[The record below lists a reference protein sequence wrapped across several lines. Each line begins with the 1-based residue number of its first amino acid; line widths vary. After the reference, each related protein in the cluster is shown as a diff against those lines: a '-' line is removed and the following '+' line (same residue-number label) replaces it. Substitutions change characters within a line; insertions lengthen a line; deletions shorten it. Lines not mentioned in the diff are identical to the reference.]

1 MIIYGME
8 DMLIDIQNIKNLS
21 SIKLGSFFF
30 IRDKSGKMELVPL
43 LTITY
48 DGGKTLSLSSK
59 EKYFDSF
66 VKKVTEVYNDE
77 KDNIVE
83 DSLTDPFRLR
93 SHILIDEHTKD
104 VLEKGSLRNI
114 NQAYTFYDNKF
125 SYNNSLLFQKDEFK
139 LLFPIIKY
147 HLEDLFRKTSTNVKI
162 FDTIQGYR
170 DNFLLKASVDGLEK
184 VINVSYF
191 KENENK
197 YILEIGGLFN
207 ECNSFAMSIEFKKDR
222 IVVIINNQ
230 KYELVCEYTYLT
242 NNEKIKQII
251 NISKGNRRV
260 VYENKD
266 LEQCEN
272 NIPNITD
279 LDSKSDFIWYKLP
292 WNAMYGINNDVT
304 TLSDE
309 EKMVQTYSMYVC
321 TFQKSFM
328 KKENYSKTYK
338 RNSTVALSTNEVVI
352 DDMLKNTICICVIDN
367 ENIFVIETSFLDSRY
382 PNGYY
387 LEKLKD
393 KYFYHVVRS
402 ENGVSDIMLS
412 NGINVTKDDILV
424 NSDLRD
430 EGIILSLTKGDK

>member
-8 DMLIDIQNIKNLS
+8 DMLINIQNIKNLTS
-21 SIKLGSFFF
+21 VKLGSFMY
-30 IRDKSGKMELVPL
+30 SSEETGKMELVPVL
-43 LTITY
+43 SITY
-48 DGGKTLSLSSK
+48 EGGKTLSLSSK

-77 KDNIVE
+77 KDNIIE

-93 SHILIDEHTKD
+93 SHILIDDHTKM
-104 VLEKGSLRNI
+104 VLESGSLRNI
-114 NQAYTFYDNKF
+114 NSIYSLYDNKY

-147 HLEDLFRKTSTNVKI
+147 HLENLFGKTSTNVKI

-170 DNFLLKASVDGLEK
+170 DNFLLKANVNGLER
-184 VINVSYF
+184 VVNVSYF

-197 YILEIGGLFN
+197 YILEIGGLFS
-207 ECNSFAMSIEFKKDR
+207 ECNSFSMIIEFKKDR
-222 IVVIINNQ
+222 IVVSINNK
-230 KYELVCEYTYLT
+230 KYELDCEYTYLT

-251 NISKGNRRV
+251 NISKNNRSV

-266 LEQCEN
+266 LESCEN
-272 NIPNITD
+272 EFPNITD
-279 LDSKSDFIWYKLP
+279 LDSKSDFTWYKLP
-292 WNAMYGINNDVT
+292 WNALYGINNEVS
-304 TLSDE
+304 TLSKD
-309 EKMVQTYSMYVC
+309 EKMIQTYSMYVC
-321 TFQKSFM
+321 AFQKSFM

-338 RNSTVALSTNEVVI
+338 RNNTTALNTNEVI
-352 DDMLKNTICICVIDN
+352 LDDMLKNTLCVCVIDS
-367 ENIFVIETSFLDSRY
+367 EDIYVIETAFLDSRY

-402 ENGVSDIMLS
+402 K
-412 NGINVTKDDILV
+412 NGINGINLSDGINVSKENILV

>member
-8 DMLIDIQNIKNLS
+8 DMLINIQNIKNLTS
-21 SIKLGSFFF
+21 VKLGSFMY
-30 IRDKSGKMELVPL
+30 SSEETGKMELVPIL
-43 LTITY
+43 SVTY
-48 DGGKTLSLSSK
+48 EGGKTLSLSSK

-77 KDNIVE
+77 KDNIIE

-93 SHILIDEHTKD
+93 SHILIDEHTRK
-104 VLEKGSLRNI
+104 VLESGSLRNI
-114 NQAYTFYDNKF
+114 NGIYSSYDDKY

-147 HLEDLFRKTSTNVKI
+147 HLENLFSKTSTNVKI
-162 FDTIQGYR
+162 LDTIQGYR
-170 DNFLLKASVDGLEK
+170 DNFLLKANIDGVEI
-184 VINVSYF
+184 VINISYF
-191 KENENK
+191 KENDNK

-207 ECNSFAMSIEFKKDR
+207 ECNSIKMIIEFKKDR
-222 IVVIINNQ
+222 IVVNINNQ
-230 KYELVCEYTYLT
+230 KYELDCEYTYLA

-251 NISKGNRRV
+251 NISKSSRNV
-260 VYENKD
+260 IYENKD
-266 LEQCEN
+266 LEPCEN
-272 NIPNITD
+272 DIPNITD
-279 LDSKSDFIWYKLP
+279 LDSESNFTWYKLP
-292 WNAMYGINNDVT
+292 WNAMYGINNEVA
-304 TLSDE
+304 TLSEE
-309 EKMVQTYSMYVC
+309 EKMIQTYSMYVC

-338 RNSTVALSTNEVVI
+338 RNKTTALDTNEVVL
-352 DDMLKNTICICVIDN
+352 DDMLKNTLCVCVIDS
-367 ENIFVIETSFLDSRY
+367 ENIYVIETAFLDSRY

-402 ENGVSDIMLS
+402 EEGIKGIKLSD
-412 NGINVTKDDILV
+412 GINVSKENILV

-430 EGIILSLTKGDK
+430 EEIILSLTKGDK